1 MEDLDFFDMIYQGF
15 TKTTH
20 AEDAYWG
27 FEPYEE
33 AAEPGQNWGDIF
45 VQGADFRQTIAV
57 DVEEADA
64 AFITAVHGCFPD
76 LHRALLQWHDEA
88 ETKDRERD
96 NTEVK
101 YAELV
106 EDYEKVAADLRAA
119 RQGQQRRDNLVEED
133 WHGKATST
141 DADSL

>member
-1 MEDLDFFDMIYQGF
+1 MEDLDFFDMLYQGF

-27 FEPYEE
+27 FEKDPDVLEDERGYGYRLFYVTAENPEE
-33 AAEPGQNWGDIF
+33 KRHLGWLDN
-45 VQGADFRQTIAV
+45 
-57 DVEEADA
+57 EEDA

-76 LHRALLQWHDEA
+76 LHRALLHWHDEA

-96 NTEVK
+96 DTEVK

-106 EDYEKVAADLRAA
+106 EEFEKLRGKLVAAQR
-119 RQGQQRRDNLVEED
+119 GQQRRDVED
-133 WHGKATST
+133 YHGKATES
-141 DADSL
+141 